1 MRKRNVSC
9 RGCLATGAARRAP
22 LDTVRPLDVSATTAA
37 PVDTAADTVALG
49 VFAGKRIPH
58 DLEGAPLQALLD
70 AGEAR
75 AAFKHL
81 AVTHAAGKRW
91 ILVGLGDRDVFTPER
106 ARVAAAVVHGRAREL
121 GAVTLC
127 WELPHRLG
135 DPEVAA
141 FVEGTLLAARRFD
154 RYKAADADEEERSG
168 TLTAL
173 ILSDHAERSAAVAR
187 AAVIAGAQNRARDLQ
202 DRAPNDLT
210 PSALVVRA
218 RELEALGVSVKVEGR
233 EAIQSRGMGAFAAV
247 FQGSA
252 EEPALVT
259 LRWRGPDASGAV
271 LGLVGKGVT
280 HDTGG
285 YALKQKASIAAQKF
299 DMSGAAAVLEAV
311 AAIAELGLD
320 VDLVAVIGAT
330 DNSIDGAAV
339 HPGDVVRAANGL
351 TIEVNNPDA
360 EGRLVLADCLTYA
373 RELGAERL
381 VDLAT
386 LTGGAITAL
395 GTVHCALFANDE
407 EWADALQAASAASG
421 ELVWRMPLHP
431 DYAEQ
436 LKGRYADLDNS
447 PGGGKAQPVLAAE
460 FLHRFAGDTPWAHI
474 DLTAANDLG
483 KPYAKDGGAGW
494 GVRLLV
500 ELAQAHAAG

>member
-1 MRKRNVSC
+1 M
-9 RGCLATGAARRAP
+9 
-22 LDTVRPLDVSATTAA
+22 DVSATTAA

-49 VFAGKRIPH
+49 VFEGKRIPH
-58 DLEGAPLQALLD
+58 DLDGAPLQALLD

-75 AAFKHL
+75 PTFKHL

-91 ILVGLGDRDVFTPER
+91 VLVGLGSREEFTPER
-106 ARVAAAVVHGRAREL
+106 ARIAAALVHARALEL
-121 GAVTLC
+121 GAATLC
-127 WELPHRLG
+127 WELPHRL
-135 DPEVAA
+135 DDAAVEA
-141 FVEGTLLAARRFD
+141 FVSGTLLAARRFTT
-154 RYKAADADEEERSG
+154 YKAAAQEPPA
-168 TLTAL
+168 AL
-173 ILSDHAERSAAVAR
+173 AGLIASDHADRSDAVAR
-187 AAVIAGAQNRARDLQ
+187 AGVVARAQNRARDLQ
-202 DRAPNDLT
+202 DRAPNDAT
-210 PSALVVRA
+210 PTALGARA
-218 RELEALGVSVKVEGR
+218 KELEALGVTVEVEGR
-233 EAIQSRGMGAFAAV
+233 AKIQARRMGAFAAV

-252 EEPALVT
+252 EEPALIT
-259 LRWRGPDASGAV
+259 LRWRGPGARGPV

-285 YALKQKASIAAQKF
+285 YALKTKASIAAMKF

-311 AAIAELGLD
+311 AAIAELRLPIE
-320 VDLVAVIGAT
+320 LVAVIGAT

-339 HPGDVVRAANGL
+339 HPGDVVRAASGL

-360 EGRLVLADCLTYA
+360 EGRLVLADCLWHA
-373 RELGAERL
+373 RELGAERI

-395 GTVHCALFANDE
+395 GTVHCALWANDE
-407 EWADALQAASAASG
+407 GWAGALAAASAASG
-421 ELVWRMPLHP
+421 ELLWRMPLHP

-436 LKGRYADLDNS
+436 VTGTYADLDNS

-474 DLTAANDLG
+474 DLTAAHDLG
-483 KPYAKDGGAGW
+483 KPYAKKGGAGW

-500 ELAQAHAAG
+500 ELARAHAAPEG

>member
-1 MRKRNVSC
+1 M
-9 RGCLATGAARRAP
+9 
-22 LDTVRPLDVSATTAA
+22 DVSATTAA

-49 VFAGKRIPH
+49 VFAGKAIPH

-75 AAFKHL
+75 TTFKHL

-91 ILVGLGDRDVFTPER
+91 ILVGLGSRDDFTPER

-121 GAVTLC
+121 GATTLC
-127 WELPHRLG
+127 WELPHRLA
-135 DPEVAA
+135 DAEVEA
-141 FVEGTLLAARRFD
+141 FVSGTLLAARRFG
-154 RYKAADADEEERSG
+154 RYKKAPDEPPKG
-168 TLTAL
+168 PTAL
-173 ILSDHAERSAAVAR
+173 IASDHADRSEAVAR
-187 AAVIAGAQNRARDLQ
+187 AALVARAQNRARDLQ
-202 DRAPNDLT
+202 DRAPNDAT
-210 PSALVVRA
+210 PTALADRA
-218 RELEALGVSVKVEGR
+218 RELEALGVVVEVEGR
-233 EAIQSRGMGAFAAV
+233 AKIQARRMGAFAAV

-252 EEPALVT
+252 EEPALIT
-259 LRWRGPDASGAV
+259 LRWKGPDATGPV
-271 LGLVGKGVT
+271 LGFVGKGVT

-285 YALKQKASIAAQKF
+285 YAIKPKASIAAMKF

-311 AAIAELGLD
+311 AAIAELRLP

-330 DNSIDGAAV
+330 DNSIDAAAV

-360 EGRLVLADCLTYA
+360 EGRLVLADCLWHA
-373 RELGAERL
+373 QELGAERL

-407 EWADALQAASAASG
+407 AWAGALAGASAASG
-421 ELVWRMPLHP
+421 ELLWRMPLHP

-436 LKGRYADLDNS
+436 VDGKYADLDNS

-460 FLHRFAGDTPWAHI
+460 FLHRFAGDTPWAHV

-483 KPYAKDGGAGW
+483 KPYAKVGGAGW

-500 ELAQAHAAG
+500 ELARAHAAG

>member
-1 MRKRNVSC
+1 MIVVERR
-9 RGCLATGAARRAP
+9 RPEPGAGRRLP
-22 LDTVRPLDVSATTAA
+22 LDTLRSLDVSATTAA

-58 DLEGAPLQALLD
+58 DLEDAPLQALLD
-70 AGEAR
+70 ADEAR

-91 ILVGLGDRDVFTPER
+91 ILVGLGERDDFTPER
-106 ARVAAAVVHGRAREL
+106 ARIAAALVQERAREL
-121 GAVTLC
+121 GATTLC
-127 WELPHRLG
+127 WELPHRL
-135 DPEVAA
+135 DDAEAAA

-154 RYKAADADEEERSG
+154 RYKATDAEEDEEERPG
-168 TLTAL
+168 ALTAL
-173 ILSDHAERSAAVAR
+173 IASDHADRSAAVAR
-187 AAVIAGAQNRARDLQ
+187 ATVIAGAQNRARDLQ

-210 PSALVVRA
+210 PTALVLRA

-233 EAIQSRGMGAFAAV
+233 EAIQSHGMGAFAAV

-252 EEPALVT
+252 EEPALIS
-259 LRWRGPDASGAV
+259 LRWRGTDASGPV

-285 YALKQKASIAAQKF
+285 YALKQKASIAAMKF

-320 VDLVAVIGAT
+320 VDLVAIIGAT
-330 DNSIDGAAV
+330 DNSIDAAAV

-360 EGRLVLADCLTYA
+360 EGRLVLADCLTHA
-373 RELGAERL
+373 RALGAERL

-407 EWADALQAASAASG
+407 GWASALHAASTTSG

-436 LKGRYADLDNS
+436 VKGRYADLDNS

-483 KPYAKDGGAGW
+483 KPYAKHGGAGW

-500 ELAQAHAAG
+500 ELAQAHAAI

>member
-1 MRKRNVSC
+1 MDAVW
-9 RGCLATGAARRAP
+9 
-22 LDTVRPLDVSATTAA
+22 ATTAA

-58 DLEGAPLQALLD
+58 DLDGAPLQALLD

-91 ILVGLGDRDVFTPER
+91 ILVGLGGRDDFTPER
-106 ARVAAAVVHGRAREL
+106 ARIAAAVVHGRAREL
-121 GAVTLC
+121 GAASLC
-127 WELPHRLG
+127 WELPHRL
-135 DPEVAA
+135 DDVEVAA

-154 RYKAADADEEERSG
+154 RYKAPPEDPETEERPG
-168 TLTAL
+168 GPAAL
-173 ILSDHAERSAAVAR
+173 IASDHADRSAAVAR
-187 AAVIAGAQNRARDLQ
+187 AVVVAGAQNRARDLQ

-210 PSALVVRA
+210 PTRLADRA
-218 RELEALGVSVKVEGR
+218 RELEALGVGVEVEGR
-233 EAIQSRGMGAFAAV
+233 AKILARRMGAFAAV

-252 EEPALVT
+252 EEPALIT
-259 LRWRGPDASGAV
+259 LRWRGARARGPV

-285 YALKQKASIAAQKF
+285 YALKPKGSIAAMKF

-311 AAIAELGLD
+311 AAIAELELP

-330 DNSIDGAAV
+330 DNSIDAAAV

-351 TIEVNNPDA
+351 TVEVNNPDA
-360 EGRLVLADCLTYA
+360 EGRLVLADCLTHA
-373 RELGAERL
+373 RSLGAERL

-395 GTVHCALFANDE
+395 GTIHCALFANDE
-407 EWADALQAASAASG
+407 QWAGALEAASATSG

-483 KPYAKDGGAGW
+483 KPYAKHGGAGW

-500 ELAQAHAAG
+500 ELAEQHGAAPG

>member
-1 MRKRNVSC
+1 M
-9 RGCLATGAARRAP
+9 
-22 LDTVRPLDVSATTAA
+22 DVSATTAA

-49 VFAGKRIPH
+49 LFAGKRIPH
-58 DLEGAPLQALLD
+58 DLEGAPLQGLVD

-75 AAFKHL
+75 ATFRHL
-81 AVTHAAGKRW
+81 ALTHAAGKRW
-91 ILVGLGDRDVFTPER
+91 ILVGLGARDDFTPER
-106 ARVAAAVVHGRAREL
+106 ARIAAALVHGRAHEV
-121 GAVTLC
+121 GASTLC
-127 WELPHRLG
+127 WELPHRLS
-135 DPEVAA
+135 DVEVAA

-154 RYKAADADEEERSG
+154 RYKPPEAEERPEG
-168 TLTAL
+168 LRAL
-173 ILSDHAERSAAVAR
+173 VASDHADRAEPVAR
-187 AAVIAGAQNRARDLQ
+187 AALIAAAQNRARDLQ

-210 PSALVVRA
+210 PTALGDRA
-218 RELEALGVSVKVEGR
+218 RELEAVGVSVEVEGR
-233 EAIQSRGMGAFAAV
+233 AKILARRMGAFAAV
-247 FQGSA
+247 FQGSS
-252 EEPALVT
+252 EEPALIT
-259 LRWRGPDASGAV
+259 LRWRGPGARGPV

-285 YALKQKASIAAQKF
+285 YALKAKGSIAAMKF

-311 AAIAELGLD
+311 GAIAELGLP

-360 EGRLVLADCLTYA
+360 EGRLVLADCITQA
-373 RELGAERL
+373 CELGAQRL

-386 LTGGAITAL
+386 LTGGAVTAL
-395 GTVHCALFANDE
+395 GTVHCALFSNDE
-407 EWADALQAASAASG
+407 QWAGAVHAAAAASG

-436 LKGRYADLDNS
+436 IKGRYAALDNS

-460 FLHRFAGDTPWAHI
+460 FLHRFARDTPWAHI
-474 DLTAANDLG
+474 DLTASNDLG
-483 KPYAKDGGAGW
+483 KPYAKHGGAGW

-500 ELAQAHAAG
+500 ELAQAHGTGERPRNT

>member
-1 MRKRNVSC
+1 MDV
-9 RGCLATGAARRAP
+9 
-22 LDTVRPLDVSATTAA
+22 TVTTAA

-58 DLEGAPLQALLD
+58 DLEGSPLQALLD

-81 AVTHAAGKRW
+81 AVTHAIGKRW
-91 ILVGLGDRDVFTPER
+91 ILVGLGERDDFTPER
-106 ARVAAAVVHGRAREL
+106 ARVAAAVVHGRAREV
-121 GAVTLC
+121 GAATLC
-127 WELPHRLG
+127 WELPHRLE
-135 DPEVAA
+135 DVEVAA

-154 RYKAADADEEERSG
+154 RYKAAPSQEPEAGTEPEPEERPG
-168 TLTAL
+168 GLDAL
-173 ILSDHAERSAAVAR
+173 IASDHADRSAVVAR
-187 AAVIAGAQNRARDLQ
+187 AVVVAGAQNRARGLQ

-210 PSALVVRA
+210 PTALGERA
-218 RELEALGVSVKVEGR
+218 RELEALGVEVEVEGR
-233 EAIQSRGMGAFAAV
+233 AQILARRMGAFAAV

-252 EEPALVT
+252 EEPALIT
-259 LRWRGPDASGAV
+259 LRWRGPDADGPV
-271 LGLVGKGVT
+271 LGFVGKGVT

-285 YALKQKASIAAQKF
+285 YALKQKGSIAAMKF

-311 AAIAELGLD
+311 AAIAELELP
-320 VDLVAVIGAT
+320 VELVAVIGAT
-330 DNSIDGAAV
+330 DNSIDAAAV
-339 HPGDVVRAANGL
+339 HPGDVVRAANGA

-360 EGRLVLADCLTYA
+360 EGRLVLADCLTHA
-373 RELGAERL
+373 RALGAERL

-395 GTVHCALFANDE
+395 GTVHCALFCNDE
-407 EWADALQAASAASG
+407 QWAQALEAASAASG

-431 DYAEQ
+431 EYAEQ
-436 LKGRYADLDNS
+436 VKGRYADLDNS

-483 KPYAKDGGAGW
+483 KAYAKHGGAGW

-500 ELAQAHAAG
+500 ELARAHAAG

>member
-1 MRKRNVSC
+1 
-9 RGCLATGAARRAP
+9 
-22 LDTVRPLDVSATTAA
+22 LDVSATTAA

-49 VFAGKRIPH
+49 VFVGKRIPH

-91 ILVGLGDRDVFTPER
+91 ILVGLGDRDDFTPER
-106 ARVAAAVVHGRAREL
+106 ARIAAAIVHGRAREL
-121 GAVTLC
+121 GAATLC
-127 WELPHRLG
+127 WELPHRL
-135 DPEVAA
+135 DDAEVAA

-154 RYKAADADEEERSG
+154 RYKAADEEQHPDG
-168 TLTAL
+168 LTAL
-173 ILSDHAERSAAVAR
+173 VASDHADRSATVAR
-187 AAVIAGAQNRARDLQ
+187 ATLIAGAQNRARDLQ

-233 EAIQSRGMGAFAAV
+233 EAIQARGMGAFAAV

-252 EEPALVT
+252 EEPALIT
-259 LRWRGPDASGAV
+259 LRWRGPDASGPV

-285 YALKQKASIAAQKF
+285 YALKQKASIAAMKF

-330 DNSIDGAAV
+330 DNSIDAAAV

-360 EGRLVLADCLTYA
+360 EGRLVLADCLTHA

-407 EWADALQAASAASG
+407 EWAGVLHAASTASG

-474 DLTAANDLG
+474 DLTAACDLG

-500 ELAQAHAAG
+500 ELAQAHAAT